1 MNMKAIFFG
10 NQKEDLLR
18 VYAADTKKRIEGM
31 TGASPALYSAEDL
44 GKVDFTDVKY
54 LFTTWGMA
62 ALSEAEIKQYFPAL
76 ECVFYAAGSVQN
88 FARPF
93 LKCGVK
99 VFSSWKANA
108 VPVIEYALAQIILA
122 SKGFYRLARMTKE
135 SYLNAAQEL
144 QNYPGNYNTN
154 VGILG
159 DGAIGGE
166 VIKRLKRD
174 YKLNVYVYSITMSRE
189 RAEELGVRLSSL
201 EEIFSECSVIS
212 NHLANNEKTQGI
224 INSAL
229 LNKMQPYTT
238 FINTGRGAQVDEAA
252 LTSVLERDSTVTA
265 VLDVTNPEPPAAGSK
280 LYSLPNVI
288 LTPHIAGS
296 SGNEV
301 QRMAEYMADEAERY
315 LKGEALLYEVTEKML
330 ELMA

>member
-1 MNMKAIFFG
+1 MKAIFFG
-10 NQKEDLLR
+10 NQKEDLQR
-18 VYAADTKKRIEGM
+18 VYEESIKARIEKL
-31 TGASPALYSAEDL
+31 TGAAPEFYSAEDL
-44 GKVDFTDVKY
+44 GRADFSKVQY

-62 ALSEAEIKQYFPAL
+62 VLTEAEIKQYFPAL

-108 VPVIEYALAQIILA
+108 VPVIEYALAQIVLA
-122 SKGFYRLARMTKE
+122 GKGFYPLLKKTKE
-135 SYLNAAQEL
+135 SYESAAEYK
-144 QNYPGNYNTN
+144 NNFSGNYNSN

-166 VIKRLKRD
+166 IIKRLKRD
-174 YKLNVYVYSITMSRE
+174 LSVNVFVYSITMSKE
-189 RAEELGVRLSSL
+189 RASELGVKLSTL
-201 EEIFSECSVIS
+201 DDIFSKCSVIS
-212 NHLANNEKTQGI
+212 NHLANNEHTRGI

-229 LNKMQPYTT
+229 LHKMKPYTT
-238 FINTGRGAQVDEAA
+238 FINTGRGAQVDEQA
-252 LTSVLERDSTVTA
+252 LIEVLKKDSTITA
-265 VLDVTNPEPPAAGSK
+265 VLDVTDPEPPRAGSP
-280 LYSLPNVI
+280 LYTLPNVF

-301 QRMAEYMADEAERY
+301 QRMAQYMADEAERY
-315 LKGEALLYEVTEKML
+315 LNREPLLYEVTEKML
-330 ELMA
+330 EFMA